1 MSTYI
6 MWKDHLLIHN
16 LRMQTPYEILRG
28 IGTQDAR
35 IKHVRKILEHI
46 GICKSVRGVSQQSY
60 NTVYDIIS
68 NHPEADEKLLNA
80 VDFYIRTNVQSRKG
94 LELMI
99 RKLDGIETDVSWRT
113 AAKGKGRT
121 PRESFCRALRVSIND
136 QIKDFRRN
144 PNTVTNVCAM
154 CSTPVEQYHVD
165 HVITF
170 KRLVNDFIAT
180 YPDWVFPQDHEYEES
195 NDDTNQYRLADKVME
210 SAFQRH
216 HMENAILRITCAQ
229 CNITRPV

>member
-1 MSTYI
+1 MHRASRVRSQRMRMWWVWWHVVGCVGCKVKNVSMSTYI

-80 VDFYIRTNVQSRKG
+80 VDFYIRTNVQSRKCPRIVLPRATCQHKRPNQG
-94 LELMI
+94 LP
-99 RKLDGIETDVSWRT
+99 S
-113 AAKGKGRT
+113 
-121 PRESFCRALRVSIND
+121 
-136 QIKDFRRN
+136 
-144 PNTVTNVCAM
+144 
-154 CSTPVEQYHVD
+154 
-165 HVITF
+165 
-170 KRLVNDFIAT
+170 
-180 YPDWVFPQDHEYEES
+180 
-195 NDDTNQYRLADKVME
+195 
-210 SAFQRH
+210 
-216 HMENAILRITCAQ
+216 
-229 CNITRPV
+229 

>member
-6 MWKDHLLIHN
+6 MWTDDLLNHN

-80 VDFYIRTNVQSRKG
+80 VDFYIRINVQSRKG

-229 CNITRPV
+229 CNLTRPV